1 MLPDDESDGLSPS
14 RGHGGALDAG
24 EKDIRGIIR
33 VRMRKLSLYAVVLAL
48 LSIARVD
55 AAQITVLS
63 SNGVREALSE
73 LVPQFEKATG
83 HHVQVVWDGTLNIKK
98 RIGSGEVADLV
109 VVPAEDVDALIAS
122 GGLTAG
128 SRVDVAKSIIGV
140 AVRSGMAKPTIASS
154 EDLKRVLLSS
164 KSIVISSGPSGV
176 HLLDLWK
183 KQGILD
189 TLQPKIKQLPSGQ
202 GVGDA
207 MARGD
212 GELGF
217 QQVSELLHASGITY
231 VGPLPADIQKVT
243 TFSGG
248 VPKAAKDAAV
258 ARELLTFLNNP
269 RNAAVLKKAGLER
282 P

>member
-1 MLPDDESDGLSPS
+1 MRRLTICAAVLS
-14 RGHGGALDAG
+14 
-24 EKDIRGIIR
+24 
-33 VRMRKLSLYAVVLAL
+33 AL
-48 LSIARVD
+48 LVSRAE

-63 SNGVREALSE
+63 SNGVREAVSE

-83 HHVQVVWDGTLNIKK
+83 HHVQVVWDGTLNIRK

-109 VVPAEDVDALIAS
+109 LVPAEDVDALIAS

-128 SRVDVAKSIIGV
+128 SRVDIAKSIIGV
-140 AVRSGMAKPTIASS
+140 AVRSGMAKPKIANG
-154 EDLKRVLLSS
+154 EDLKRVLLAS

-183 KQGILD
+183 KQGILE

-202 GVGDA
+202 GVGEA

-217 QQVSELLHASGITY
+217 QQVSELVHASGITY

-243 TFSGG
+243 IFAGG
-248 VPKAAKDAAV
+248 VPKSARDATV
-258 ARELLTFLNNP
+258 ARDLLTFLKRP
-269 RNAAVLKKAGLER
+269 RNAAVLKKAGLEL